1 VSPRFFANVQI
12 NRSNPISCES
22 HKRRGAVQLEL
33 TLFTPHNGKRGGS
46 DFIKLNKDI
55 GKKHVG
61 HFLKAAAALT
71 AVIASAPAIAAW
83 EPTKPVEIV
92 VAAGAGG
99 ASDQMAR
106 MMQAAIQKNNLMK
119 QPMVVSLK
127 GGASGAEALMYMKS
141 SDGDAN
147 KVLIAYSLI
156 YMLPLS
162 AKIPFNWRDLT
173 PVSVVALDQFV
184 LWDDAAGP
192 KTV

>member
-1 VSPRFFANVQI
+1 MRKVSARSRRLAR
-12 NRSNPISCES
+12 NRCV
-22 HKRRGAVQLEL
+22 KR
-33 TLFTPHNGKRGGS
+33 
-46 DFIKLNKDI
+46 
-55 GKKHVG
+55 
-61 HFLKAAAALT
+61 
-71 AVIASAPAIAAW
+71 APACAQDRLSRLRS
-83 EPTKPVEIV
+83 V

-156 YMLPLS
+156 YMLPLVGQDS
-162 AKIPFNWRDLT
+162 VQLARPDAGVGGRDG
-173 PVSVVALDQFV
+173 PVRAVGQRRR
-184 LWDDAAGP
+184 GRTRP
-192 KTV
+192 